1 MSQVNIYAIFKML
14 IPRIVRNLV
23 ISFFLIVKVSYPESW
38 GLDVE

>member
-1 MSQVNIYAIFKML
+1 MSVYAIFKML
-14 IPRIVRNLV
+14 IPKIVRNLV